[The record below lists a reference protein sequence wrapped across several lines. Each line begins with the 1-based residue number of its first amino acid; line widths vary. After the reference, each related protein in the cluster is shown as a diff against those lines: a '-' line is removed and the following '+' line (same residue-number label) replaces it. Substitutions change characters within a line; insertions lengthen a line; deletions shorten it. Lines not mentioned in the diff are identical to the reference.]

1 MDEIELV
8 PGDRLVLYTDGL
20 IEVFNKLDEMLGVEG
35 FSQLVLDAANVRRIR
50 TIVILIPT
58 CASSSLYFGTVV
70 EHCAWAVLGGRPQP
84 ASMGLKNG
92 TANEKSNGAQCGYR

>member
-35 FSQLVLDAANVRRIR
+35 FSQLVLDAANVTLPEMRQPSLTAWLPGGTALWPMTFR
-50 TIVILIPT
+50 
-58 CASSSLYFGTVV
+58 SSLSKSGSPEQKPKSLVAFRL
-70 EHCAWAVLGGRPQP
+70 CP
-84 ASMGLKNG
+84 AL
-92 TANEKSNGAQCGYR
+92 TWI